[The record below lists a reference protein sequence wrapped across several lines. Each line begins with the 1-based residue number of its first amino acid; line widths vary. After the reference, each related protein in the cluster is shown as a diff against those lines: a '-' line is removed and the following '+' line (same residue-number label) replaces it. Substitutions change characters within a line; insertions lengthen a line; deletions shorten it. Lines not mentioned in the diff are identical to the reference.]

1 MVRKNCF
8 DALIC
13 FKGDE
18 ADNICVRKYWI
29 GRQRKPKNILTRR
42 TWCEKDFL
50 KRLLFLFFCD
60 SIPPASPA
68 MNSNNKKFFDGQK
81 KFSVK
86 KIY

>member
-1 MVRKNCF
+1 M
-8 DALIC
+8 
-13 FKGDE
+13 
-18 ADNICVRKYWI
+18 RKYWI

-50 KRLLFLFFCD
+50 ERFTFFFCD